1 MGGGSTGL
9 RSRVKIYLIS
19 RVAGAE
25 FADYCTFFFCP
36 SDLCPLGSLP
46 DCQGVGIARGQH
58 RQSESWGMTG
68 VESRFRDA
76 AVPRK
81 SFLVGNRISGNLNI
95 HQGRNE
101 PNFPQVSVG
110 STMTEAIPVVKQTT
124 AQGYQVCPLITKK
137 LLEGSP

>member
-9 RSRVKIYLIS
+9 RSKVMIYLIS

-25 FADYCTFFFCP
+25 FADYYTFFFCP
-36 SDLCPLGSLP
+36 SDLCPLGPLP

-58 RQSESWGMTG
+58 RQSKSWGMTG
-68 VESRFRDA
+68 VKSRFADA

-81 SFLVGNRISGNLNI
+81 PFLVGNRIRGNLDI
-95 HQGRNE
+95 HRGWNE
-101 PNFPQVSVG
+101 PNFTQVSVG
-110 STMTEAIPVVKQTT
+110 STITEGIPVVKQTT
-124 AQGYQVCPLITKK
+124 AQGYRVCPLITKQ